1 MSPSSLCCLM
11 KKYLRMIRHVQTLAS
26 IYFPTNAIADWLSW
40 CIVAACGK
48 YTCEIR
54 KFHRHSTCGQLSD
67 TATSFASALDFL
79 WPSACLYS
87 PGRSADSTALRCSC
101 CLMGPPHIGNRPV
114 GGSRSSIS
122 WRWANRYKGDPV
134 MYLASICIEMCM
146 LTSL

>member
-26 IYFPTNAIADWLSW
+26 IYFPTNAVLMYCCSLW
-40 CIVAACGK
+40 
-48 YTCEIR
+48 EISLR
-54 KFHRHSTCGQLSD
+54 KIHSTCGQLSD